1 PASRVWLGACVT
13 SCAVSA
19 IVLERAIVDSRAAEQ
34 RSAAQRER
42 ERLASVKE
50 SELQKAANSPATRES
65 LRARQTINQALTRSW
80 AGLFEALETAA
91 AKTEGVTLTAVALTQ
106 SDRAFD
112 VRITGSAT
120 SHDGALQYVNV
131 LQRQPQIA
139 EARIT
144 S

>member
-1 PASRVWLGACVT
+1 MLLPNPLDISPAAQRPTQASMVLLSVCVT
-13 SCAVSA
+13 FCAVSA

-80 AGLFEALETAA
+80 AGLFEALET
-91 AKTEGVTLTAVALTQ
+91 
-106 SDRAFD
+106 
-112 VRITGSAT
+112 
-120 SHDGALQYVNV
+120 
-131 LQRQPQIA
+131 
-139 EARIT
+139 
-144 S
+144 